1 MIPRQIAMYLARRL
15 TSHSFPDIG
24 AKIGGKDHSTVIY
37 ANNKIKDLL
46 EKDPKIEVVVREI
59 EESLNRH

>member
-1 MIPRQIAMYLARRL
+1 

-46 EKDPKIEVVVREI
+46 EKDPKIEVAVKEI
-59 EESLNRH
+59 EETLNRS